1 MRMPRS
7 LCAVVTL
14 SACIAGCSNA
24 SIPRTAIGPAAVSNA
39 RQHPQ
44 AAGASGYVYISDVAG
59 NFIDKFDASSGAL
72 VDTITSGMTGPG
84 PLYVDSSRNLWV
96 GLSYGN
102 GVLMLPAGASA
113 APRRLQDGG
122 SPAGIVVGADGTV
135 YVSNALNADGSP
147 GSILVYPPGRNTPA
161 RTLADPD
168 FFENYFITIDDK
180 GDLFVTGNVRHLTQF
195 VGRVDEYVGATQM
208 GLRRWAVHLYAPGGI
223 KWFNG
228 NVYVCDNGEYT
239 VTEYTESGK
248 ATGRKLV
255 TGGAWDGIDILPDGK
270 TFVGADQ
277 TNLQGI
283 SREFPFGRIV
293 RTYADPGFVNPVG
306 AAYQTGGKGL

>member
-1 MRMPRS
+1 MRTPRS
-7 LCAVVTL
+7 IYAIAIL
-14 SACIAGCSNA
+14 SAWVAGCSNA
-24 SIPRTAIGPAAVSNA
+24 SIPRTAIGPAAVSDA
-39 RQHPQ
+39 RQHAK
-44 AAGASGYVYISDVAG
+44 AAGTSGYVYISDVAG

-72 VDTITSGMTGPG
+72 VEKITNVMTGPG
-84 PLYVDSSRNLWV
+84 PLYVDSSGNLWV

-102 GVLMLPAGASA
+102 GVMMIPEGTSA

-122 SPAGIVVGADGTV
+122 SPAGIVIGADGTA

-147 GSILVYPPGRNTPA
+147 GSILVYPPGRDTPA
-161 RTLADPD
+161 RTIQDPG
-168 FFENYFITIDDK
+168 FFENSFITIDDK

-195 VGRVDEYVGATQM
+195 IGRVDEYVGARQT
-208 GLRRWAVHLYAPGGI
+208 GLRRWAVHLYSPGGV

-270 TFVGADQ
+270 TFAGADQ

-283 SREFPFGRIV
+283 SRAFPFGRIV
-293 RTYADPGFVNPVG
+293 RTYTDPAFINPVD
-306 AAYQTGGKGL
+306 AAYQTNRKGL